1 MYAFSDFIVYDN
13 LTRLKVED
21 HIFKLNL
28 HKNTY
33 VKAMTYGFSRGA
45 KSIYFFKFG
54 DTILGHVGE
63 DYVTGK

>member
-33 VKAMTYGFSRGA
+33 VKAMTYGFSRGVNSFCFA
-45 KSIYFFKFG
+45 KLGYIISG
-54 DTILGHVGE
+54 DVRKECAI
-63 DYVTGK
+63 GK